1 MSTGNAA
8 IDSTAIRRLMV
19 AVQRMEDAIQE
30 QAQYARQAAGLPQ
43 QAAAASAALGDARR
57 HEEGLLKQG
66 MAAMFADLQ
75 QKTEAAQRRS
85 MARAWQV
92 LGALGAVFLVLY
104 LGMLLL
110 LKHEYTRL
118 QDARARADAA
128 EVSAEVQ
135 RAWRH
140 VEATSCGGRPC
151 IRLDGGGE
159 RWTSGG
165 RDYVLVDG
173 GGK

>member
-1 MSTGNAA
+1 MSTGSATADSAA
-8 IDSTAIRRLMV
+8 VRRLMV
-19 AVQRMEDAIQE
+19 AIQKMEDVI
-30 QAQYARQAAGLPQ
+30 QAQARHARQAAELPQ

-57 HEEGLLKQG
+57 HEEGLLRQG
-66 MAAMFADLQ
+66 MVAMFADLQ

-85 MARAWQV
+85 MARTWQV

-110 LKHEYTRL
+110 LRHEYTRL

-135 RAWRH
+135 RAWQH

-151 IRLDGGGE
+151 IRLEGAAAT
-159 RWTSGG
+159 WTSGG

-173 GGK
+173 RGK